1 MRGFIDRDEQE
12 RPRRRTIL
20 WVGIIV
26 ATPIAMFLLFGL
38 VFVGFHVGFLC
49 ISPPL
54 AWAIGA
60 FIAAIVGRGRLLR
73 AEPLGHPAPV
83 TPTPRPG
90 PLVYRPWPATHTEDT
105 GTTERH
111 DAAE

>member
-60 FIAAIVGRGRLLR
+60 FIAGYLALTIASQYGVPGMMIAAFIGSPFLLYLVRFRKWRRG
-73 AEPLGHPAPV
+73 
-83 TPTPRPG
+83 
-90 PLVYRPWPATHTEDT
+90 
-105 GTTERH
+105 
-111 DAAE
+111 